1 MTTDKTILIDGLWE
15 SGMGGEDG
23 KHGVLKYT
31 QVRSVY
37 HSYA

>member
-15 SGMGGEDG
+15 SDMGGG
-23 KHGVLKYT
+23 KHSVLKYM